1 MKKFSYPEAVHRAV
15 GEEYT
20 RKAPEALRF
29 KIHELM
35 RVHLMKPWQFA
46 GTVLLLIAT
55 PLSFYLFGRKLIYS
69 EEMLLMLNISSGIAV
84 FFIIFAGVAHRYAD
98 PKNKAELLER
108 INALRARI

>member
-35 RVHLMKPWQFA
+35 RVHLMKPWQF
-46 GTVLLLIAT
+46 I
-55 PLSFYLFGRKLIYS
+55 
-69 EEMLLMLNISSGIAV
+69 
-84 FFIIFAGVAHRYAD
+84 
-98 PKNKAELLER
+98 
-108 INALRARI
+108 